1 MSDNRILP
9 VDVSDSEFVD
19 AIELASDGYYIYRT
33 VSLVSTTSSTKEV
46 VISTPTI
53 VDRLNN
59 VDEPLQIGDKVYIFN
74 NAADGYYT
82 VAAIID
88 PASTFSVV
96 ESIVD
101 SVGGDAY
108 FMHPAGALK
117 VGVDNTNLRFTDKN
131 TVQEVL
137 EDLDGYINAVPPNGV
152 GQVLFAIADNKFS
165 VAMPVTSNQ
174 GWLINDQGILMVNQV
189 YEDDP

>member
-33 VSLVSTTSSTKEV
+33 VSLVSTTTSTKEV

-117 VGVDNTNLRFTDKN
+117 VGVDN
-131 TVQEVL
+131 
-137 EDLDGYINAVPPNGV
+137 GG
-152 GQVLFAIADNKFS
+152 
-165 VAMPVTSNQ
+165 
-174 GWLINDQGILMVNQV
+174 
-189 YEDDP
+189 